1 MNYNYLSVL
10 GGLIGFL
17 FGAWSITLTIFLVV
31 QLLDLL
37 SVVLK
42 HAKQGKLNSSE
53 LKLEI
58 ISKVGVWIVLILAHF
73 IDIVLFGGATI
84 VQTAITFTLIGQEG
98 LSILENLNFLGI
110 NVPAS
115 LAKYFKNIEAKGNEE
130 TQEKEKDE

>member
-1 MNYNYLSVL
+1 MRELLTLL
-10 GGLIGFL
+10 GGLVGFL

-42 HAKQGKLNSSE
+42 HAKLGKLNSAE

-58 ISKVGVWIVLILAHF
+58 INKVGVWLILVLAHF
-73 IDIVLFGGATI
+73 IDVILFAGNNV

-98 LSILENLNFLGI
+98 ISILENLNFLGI
-110 NVPAS
+110 QVPKS
-115 LAKYFKNIEAKGNEE
+115 LAKYFKNIEAKGEINEE
-130 TQEKEKDE
+130 KEIDE

>member
-58 ISKVGVWIVLILAHF
+58 ISKIGVWIVLILAHF

>member
-1 MNYNYLSVL
+1 MREVLTVL

-42 HAKQGKLNSSE
+42 HAKLGKLNSAE

-58 ISKVGVWIVLILAHF
+58 INKVGVWLILVLAHF
-73 IDIVLFGGATI
+73 IDVILFASNNV

-98 LSILENLNFLGI
+98 ISILENLNFLGI
-110 NVPAS
+110 QVPQS
-115 LAKYFKNIEAKGNEE
+115 LAKYFKNIEAKGEINEE
-130 TQEKEKDE
+130 KDKDK

>member
-1 MNYNYLSVL
+1 MNLNYLSAL

-31 QLLDLL
+31 QLLDLI

-58 ISKVGVWIVLILAHF
+58 IGKVGVWIVLILAHF
-73 IDIVLFGGATI
+73 VDVVLFGGATI

-98 LSILENLNFLGI
+98 LSILENLNYLGI

-115 LAKYFKNIEAKGNEE
+115 LSKYFKEIETKNDENS
-130 TQEKEKDE
+130 QEQEKDE

>member
-73 IDIVLFGGATI
+73 VDVVLFGGATI

>member
-1 MNYNYLSVL
+1 MNLNYLSAL

-58 ISKVGVWIVLILAHF
+58 IGKVGVWIVLILAHF
-73 IDIVLFGGATI
+73 VDVVLFGGATI

-110 NVPAS
+110 NVPTS
-115 LAKYFKNIEAKGNEE
+115 LSKYFKEIETKNGENS
-130 TQEKEKDE
+130 QEQEKDE

>member
-1 MNYNYLSVL
+1 MNLNYLSAL

-31 QLLDLL
+31 QLLDLI

-58 ISKVGVWIVLILAHF
+58 IGKVGVWIVLILAHF
-73 IDIVLFGGATI
+73 VDVVLFGGATI
-84 VQTAITFTLIGQEG
+84 VQTAITFTLIGHG
-98 LSILENLNFLGI
+98 LR
-110 NVPAS
+110 
-115 LAKYFKNIEAKGNEE
+115 
-130 TQEKEKDE
+130 

>member
-1 MNYNYLSVL
+1 MNYNYLSIL

-17 FGAWSITLTIFLVV
+17 FGSWSITLTIFLVV

-110 NVPAS
+110 NVPES

>member
-1 MNYNYLSVL
+1 MNYNYLTFL

-73 IDIVLFGGATI
+73 VDVVLFGGATI